1 MSNTRKLVSDTAI
14 YFGANVLNAAIPFFL
29 LPILT
34 RVLSPADYGSIAMFG
49 VCLSIISA
57 FTGLSVHGAI
67 GVRYFQLAKE
77 ELAQYVVTCMGI
89 LVVSTATLFLVA
101 LGLRPWLPQITG
113 LPADWLL
120 VAVVVSGLQFLVNI
134 RLSLWQV
141 AGQAVKY
148 GTFQISQSLLN
159 AGGSLLL
166 ILVVGM
172 AWEGRVLA
180 QALAIGLFGAIGFCW
195 LWKDGLLRKPVVWR
209 AHCLDALKFGV
220 PLIPHVI
227 GGLLIVAT
235 DRLIIVRL
243 LDVSQAGLYMVAL
256 QFGQVIGLVTESFNK
271 VYAPWLMK
279 SLSSKEEVPRSRIVR
294 FSYLYMGLL
303 FAMAIIFGLLA
314 PWVMGFLVGS
324 EFKASSELV
333 IYIAL
338 GFAFGGCYYMVTN
351 YVFFENKNSRLALIT
366 LITGLINIPL
376 MFFLVERN
384 GLVGAAQAF
393 MLTQCLSFVG
403 TWWLSNKVHPMPWFN
418 LKAYK

>member
-1 MSNTRKLVSDTAI
+1 MSNTRKLVSNAAI

-34 RVLSPADYGSIAMFG
+34 RVLSPADYGTIAMFG
-49 VCLSIISA
+49 ISLSIISA

-67 GVRYFQLAKE
+67 GVRYFQLNKE
-77 ELAQYVVTCMGI
+77 ELAEYTVTCIGI
-89 LVVSTATLFLVA
+89 LVVSTTTIFLIT
-101 LGLRPWLPQITG
+101 LGLRPWLPQLTG
-113 LPADWLL
+113 LPIDWLL
-120 VAVVVSGLQFLVNI
+120 VAVVVSGFQFLGSI

-141 AGQAVKY
+141 AGEAKKY
-148 GTFQISQSLLN
+148 GVFQVTQSLLN
-159 AGGSLLL
+159 AGGSLVLILL
-166 ILVVGM
+166 IGM

-180 QALAIGLFGAIGFCW
+180 QTLAISLFGVIGFCW

-209 AHCLDALKFGV
+209 THCKDALKFGV

-243 LDVSQAGLYMVAL
+243 LDVGQAGLYMVAL

-279 SLSSKEEVPRSRIVR
+279 SLSSKEDIPRSRIVG
-294 FSYLYMGLL
+294 FSYLYMGFL
-303 FAMAIIFGLLA
+303 FVMATTLGILA
-314 PWVMGFLVGS
+314 PWIMSFLVGS

-333 IYIAL
+333 IYIAI
-338 GFAFGGCYYMVTN
+338 GFAFGGCYYTVTN
-351 YVFFENKNSRLALIT
+351 YIFFENKNSILALIT
-366 LITGLINIPL
+366 LLTGLINIPL
-376 MFFLVERN
+376 MYFLVERN

-393 MLTQCLSFVG
+393 MLTQCFSFVG

-418 LKAYK
+418 LKA